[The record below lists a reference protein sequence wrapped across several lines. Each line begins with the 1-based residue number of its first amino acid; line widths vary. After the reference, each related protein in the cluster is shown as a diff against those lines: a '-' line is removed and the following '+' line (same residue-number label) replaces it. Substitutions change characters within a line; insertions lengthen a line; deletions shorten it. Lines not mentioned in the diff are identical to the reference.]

1 MQGPRTA
8 AGHLVRVAR
17 PGAARSSA
25 RRGGGGGWALGCVRV
40 IIGLGRS
47 RWGSLLASPG
57 TKEAPGVPA
66 AAGVFGA
73 ADAPDLRACGGSQAE
88 VVREKGVFL
97 GRKVG

>member
-1 MQGPRTA
+1 M
-8 AGHLVRVAR
+8 
-17 PGAARSSA
+17 
-25 RRGGGGGWALGCVRV
+25 GCVRV

-88 VVREKGVFL
+88 VVREKGVIL